1 MLDSLEM
8 SQSSS
13 PSGKKNESNFRKD
26 KPIFSPH
33 QQSHNTMIITSND
46 NRQLIYIIL
55 HNQCPSLWASF
66 IFPISDLCG
75 RGKFHCSIFQKHAN
89 GPSTGHPDVN
99 SHTFFQNRSQNTEQS
114 PTAPDY
120 LAPLCSGTDTV
131 LFAPEPAVS
140 RGAPPPPQDPSP
152 LRGTLAS
159 SLRSPLKKRHDR
171 ATEEGESN

>member
-114 PTAPDY
+114 PMAPDY

-131 LFAPEPAVS
+131 LIS
-140 RGAPPPPQDPSP
+140 RFT
-152 LRGTLAS
+152 LREGDSRRHQQRSGWRSSWNLTIISSEWSGTVGS
-159 SLRSPLKKRHDR
+159 RCSGMYS
-171 ATEEGESN
+171 